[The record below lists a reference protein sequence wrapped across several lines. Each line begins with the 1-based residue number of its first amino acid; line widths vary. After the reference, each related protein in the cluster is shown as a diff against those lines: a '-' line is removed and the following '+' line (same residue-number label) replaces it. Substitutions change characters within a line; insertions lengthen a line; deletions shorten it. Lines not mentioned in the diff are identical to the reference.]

1 MVEVTQRA
9 RAALS
14 LARQKI
20 EPHVRID
27 SLTNDEVDML
37 ADAVLD
43 VCRADADRLVE
54 AIDIERERGVKLA
67 GMLHY
72 IADTSEDEHVAR
84 KARQAIAVYEGKQ
97 A

>member
-43 VCRADADRLVE
+43 VCRADADHLVE
-54 AIDIERERGVKLA
+54 ALREICEIDTDGLEA
-67 GMLHY
+67 FTPQAMAH
-72 IADTSEDEHVAR
+72 
-84 KARQAIAVYEGKQ
+84 KARRAIAAYEGKQ